1 MAARPDGVELVPPVG
16 DRDRVHGSWDAPV
29 TLVEFGD
36 YDCPFT
42 VRAFSVVR
50 GLRRRLGGRLRFVFR
65 VFPLTRIHAH
75 AQAAAEAAEA
85 AAAQGQFWEMHDRLF
100 EAHRKLED
108 ADLRHYAEEVGLDI
122 ERFEKEMEDHT
133 HAARVREDLKSGLSS
148 GVPGTPTFFINGVR
162 HDGPNDF
169 ETLLAALEATPGEAA
184 RDPERRIPR
193 YWRSS

>member
-16 DRDRVHGSWDAPV
+16 DRDRVRGSWDAPV

-65 VFPLTRIHAH
+65 AFPLTRIHAH

-85 AAAQGQFWEMHDRLF
+85 AAAQGRFWEMHDRLF
-100 EAHRKLED
+100 EAHRRLGD
-108 ADLRHYAEEVGLDI
+108 ADLRAYAEEIGLDVG
-122 ERFEKEMEDHT
+122 RFRREMEE
-133 HAARVREDLKSGLSS
+133 HAHAGRLREDLRSGLRS
-148 GVPGTPTFFINGVR
+148 GVRGTPTFFINGIR
-162 HDGPNDF
+162 HDAPNDF
-169 ETLLAALEATPGEAA
+169 ETLLAALDAAGEV
-184 RDPERRIPR
+184 EG
-193 YWRSS
+193 

>member
-1 MAARPDGVELVPPVG
+1 MGRSGDTGGVRRLRLPL
-16 DRDRVHGSWDAPV
+16 HGESSRSR
-29 TLVEFGD
+29 E
-36 YDCPFT
+36 
-42 VRAFSVVR
+42 
-50 GLRRRLGGRLRFVFR
+50 GLRRRLGDRLRFVFR

-108 ADLRHYAEEVGLDI
+108 ADLRRYAEEVGLDI

-169 ETLLAALEATPGEAA
+169 ETLLAALEATPGRQPVIRAPDTA
-184 RDPERRIPR
+184 VLA
-193 YWRSS
+193 

>member
-16 DRDRVHGSWDAPV
+16 DRDRVRGSWDAPV

-36 YDCPFT
+36 YDCPYT

-50 GLRRRLGGRLRFVFR
+50 GLRRRLGSRLRFVFR

-85 AAAQGQFWEMHDRLF
+85 AAAQGRFWEMHDRPF

-108 ADLRHYAEEVGLDI
+108 TDLRHYAQEVGLDI
-122 ERFEKEMEDHT
+122 QRFEKGMEDHT

-148 GVPGTPTFFINGVR
+148 GVRGTPTFFINGVR
-162 HDGPNDF
+162 HDGGANDF
-169 ETLLAALEATPGEAA
+169 ETLLAALEAV
-184 RDPERRIPR
+184 PEGGGP
-193 YWRSS
+193 

>member
-1 MAARPDGVELVPPVG
+1 VRMAARPDGVELVPPVG
-16 DRDRVHGSWDAPV
+16 DRDRVRGSWDAPV

-36 YDCPFT
+36 
-42 VRAFSVVR
+42 
-50 GLRRRLGGRLRFVFR
+50 RLRFVFR

-75 AQAAAEAAEA
+75 AQASAEAAEA

-122 ERFEKEMEDHT
+122 ELFEKEMEDHT
-133 HAARVREDLKSGLSS
+133 YAARVREDLKSGLSS

-169 ETLLAALEATPGEAA
+169 ETLLAALEAAPGGGSA
-184 RDPERRIPR
+184 
-193 YWRSS
+193 